1 MAIASIYHYGAVLL
15 ERRKAFAEAKTLD
28 EGPFDERLWSCRNP
42 GMFPD
47 QALKLNPRNAIFP
60 GGELIELKD
69 SLSYAIPSFNST
81 IPTGTKEMAKLLDGP
96 GDVLRQRMRQ
106 AGDDPLSLPQREVF
120 YLLRARQKGKCK
132 LVLTHGRFFET
143 IPAGQLVGESFA
155 LAAEERFREMNKPL
169 DPEVRGALKAI
180 FSQQETFSRI
190 RPVPGAAVH
199 LRFRVMA
206 EVRPEANLF
215 QAKLYPDIRDNTVTL
230 LFPARS
236 ADEVNLHLERMRIAL
251 DERNLS
257 TMEKAIRFDKMAC
270 PLDGEMV
277 LVQMNF

>member
-1 MAIASIYHYGAVLL
+1 
-15 ERRKAFAEAKTLD
+15 
-28 EGPFDERLWSCRNP
+28 
-42 GMFPD
+42 
-47 QALKLNPRNAIFP
+47 
-60 GGELIELKD
+60 
-69 SLSYAIPSFNST
+69 
-81 IPTGTKEMAKLLDGP
+81 
-96 GDVLRQRMRQ
+96 
-106 AGDDPLSLPQREVF
+106 
-120 YLLRARQKGKCK
+120 
-132 LVLTHGRFFET
+132 
-143 IPAGQLVGESFA
+143 